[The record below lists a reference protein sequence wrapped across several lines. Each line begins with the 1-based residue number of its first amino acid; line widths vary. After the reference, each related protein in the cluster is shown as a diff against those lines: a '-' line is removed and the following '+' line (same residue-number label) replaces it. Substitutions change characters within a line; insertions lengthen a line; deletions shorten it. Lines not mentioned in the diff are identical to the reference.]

1 MRISDWSSD
10 VCSSDLIRDYLNDNS
25 FNQTRIAKEF
35 IKFNERC
42 FIRLLGD
49 MRSYNYVID
58 ITPDF
63 EASQFRARA
72 IDFDQLSY
80 DGRLAMYL
88 PRLFQ
93 ENQPLMELARKFLK
107 PDSILQYQQEE
118 RALIVNRLRSSR
130 YRLKELLDPMLK
142 DEISSPEKI
151 RQLRAELAIHYKN
164 SAFLTC
170 KGMGEIVQLHLKQ
183 TLRQILK

>member
-1 MRISDWSSD
+1 
-10 VCSSDLIRDYLNDNS
+10 
-25 FNQTRIAKEF
+25 
-35 IKFNERC
+35 
-42 FIRLLGD
+42 

-72 IDFDQLSY
+72 IDFDQQSY

-130 YRLKELLDPMLK
+130 YRLKELQ
-142 DEISSPEKI
+142 IG
-151 RQLRAELAIHYKN
+151 RASCRERVCRY
-164 SAFLTC
+164 
-170 KGMGEIVQLHLKQ
+170 V
-183 TLRQILK
+183 